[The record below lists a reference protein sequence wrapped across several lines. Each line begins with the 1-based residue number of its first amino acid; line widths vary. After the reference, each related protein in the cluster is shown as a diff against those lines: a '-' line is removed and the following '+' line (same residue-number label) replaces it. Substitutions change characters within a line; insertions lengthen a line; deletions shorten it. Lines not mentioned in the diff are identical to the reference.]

1 MAIGRHRSGSLS
13 QIKLL
18 VSYLSGLDDS
28 LLLITHTPVDDGS
41 IKV

>member
-1 MAIGRHRSGSLS
+1 MS

-28 LLLITHTPVDDGS
+28 LLLITHTPADNGS